1 MKKLFIDYHPKRVCV
16 AMTENNEL
24 KEYYVEKATKPK
36 IVGNIYKGKVVNTLQ
51 GMKAAFV
58 NIGLEKNAF
67 LYAGETL
74 VDKTT
79 LGDGALVMPQK
90 LNVSPGDRIMCQ
102 VVKDYFGTQY
112 FTIVR
117 GQMTGVAPK
126 PAAEGTNA
134 LLQALHADP
143 ASTLYVGDSNVD
155 VETAHN
161 ANLPCCG
168 AVWGFRTR
176 EELNAAGA
184 EYLAENS
191 DELYDVIMK

>member
-79 LGDGALVMPQK
+79 LGDGALVMPQNSTCRRATA
-90 LNVSPGDRIMCQ
+90 LCVRSSRIISAR
-102 VVKDYFGTQY
+102 K
-112 FTIVR
+112 
-117 GQMTGVAPK
+117 
-126 PAAEGTNA
+126 
-134 LLQALHADP
+134 
-143 ASTLYVGDSNVD
+143 AS
-155 VETAHN
+155 
-161 ANLPCCG
+161 
-168 AVWGFRTR
+168 GFRKTYRCRAGSWSLCRRWITSAYLIKFPTR
-176 EELNAAGA
+176 QEETRF
-184 EYLAENS
+184 
-191 DELYDVIMK
+191 

>member
-102 VVKDYFGTQY
+102 VVKDYFGTKG
-112 FTIVR
+112 VR
-117 GQMTGVAPK
+117 VSQNISL
-126 PAAEGTNA
+126 PAGSWSLCRRWITSAY
-134 LLQALHADP
+134 LIKFP
-143 ASTLYVGDSNVD
+143 
-155 VETAHN
+155 
-161 ANLPCCG
+161 
-168 AVWGFRTR
+168 TR
-176 EELNAAGA
+176 QEEPRF
-184 EYLAENS
+184 
-191 DELYDVIMK
+191 

>member
-1 MKKLFIDYHPKRVCV
+1 MSI
-16 AMTENNEL
+16 
-24 KEYYVEKATKPK
+24 
-36 IVGNIYKGKVVNTLQ
+36 
-51 GMKAAFV
+51 
-58 NIGLEKNAF
+58 
-67 LYAGETL
+67 
-74 VDKTT
+74 
-79 LGDGALVMPQK
+79 
-90 LNVSPGDRIMCQ
+90 SPEQ
-102 VVKDYFGTQY
+102 V
-112 FTIVR
+112 
-117 GQMTGVAPK
+117 
-126 PAAEGTNA
+126 
-134 LLQALHADP
+134 QALHADP